1 MAARAGDRPG
11 LRGAAQAVTD
21 RARSLVRLEIELAT
35 AELRKKL
42 QTIGIGIGLLAG
54 AAVLAFYGVGFALAT
69 IAAGLATTVSTWLA
83 LLIVTVGLL
92 VVVALLVVIGRA
104 TIKKGAPP
112 VPLQAIEEAKLTA
125 EAVKN
130 GKY

>member
-1 MAARAGDRPG
+1 MTGPGYAALRRPSPI
-11 LRGAAQAVTD
+11 AP
-21 RARSLVRLEIELAT
+21 ARSSVSRSSS
-35 AELRKKL
+35 RPPSSRRKL

-69 IAAGLATTVSTWLA
+69 IAAGLATAVSTWLA